1 MSADAGERPPTS
13 LFAKVISRPRRHWIT
28 VGVGLFLVLAPIGLA
43 YLDGLLP
50 LFFSQGYWRISLLPA
65 AVIVYILAV
74 APIIERGETR
84 VIEAFRPLVL
94 TDDASFNRLVNE
106 ASRLNP
112 ALEVL
117 AFALGGA
124 FGLWIGYRW
133 LAGDD
138 NVFLLRPYLSLA
150 AGLMFGLLG
159 WTIYG
164 ALGGTR
170 LTSELHRQ
178 PLRVDILDIKPFE
191 PIGRQSLL
199 MALVFV
205 GGIALSI
212 LFGLG
217 PGDFFAWQNWII
229 YGFLMLVPI
238 LVFFLNMR
246 DTHRVL
252 AEEKKREL
260 EVVEGHIV
268 VFSRAL
274 MERIA
279 AEDSIGTLAAEINA
293 LVSYEERLHEARTW
307 PYNTG
312 MLRTL
317 LFSVIIPASVGLG
330 QFLFEVLFR

>member
-1 MSADAGERPPTS
+1 MNADAGERPPTS

-28 VGVGLFLVLAPIGLA
+28 VGVGLFFVLVQISAA

-50 LFFSQGYWRISLLPA
+50 VFFSQGYWRISLLPP
-65 AVIVYILAV
+65 AVIIYILAV
-74 APIIERGETR
+74 APIVERQEAR

-94 TDDASFNRLVNE
+94 RDDADYNRLIDE

-112 ALEVL
+112 ALELL
-117 AFALGGA
+117 AFGLGGA
-124 FGLWIGYRW
+124 FGLWMGYAW
-133 LAGDD
+133 LSGSEA
-138 NVFLLRPYLSLA
+138 FWLRLYLSLS

-164 ALGGTR
+164 ALGATR

-191 PIGRQSLL
+191 AIGRQSLVI
-199 MALVFV
+199 ALVFV
-205 GGIALSI
+205 GGIAASVV
-212 LFGLG
+212 FGLG
-217 PGDFFAWQNWII
+217 PADLFAWENWVL

-252 AEEKKREL
+252 AAEKKREL

-274 MERIA
+274 MKRIA
-279 AEDSIGTLAAEINA
+279 AEESIGTLAAEINA
-293 LVSYEERLHEARTW
+293 LVSYEERLQEARTW

>member
-1 MSADAGERPPTS
+1 MNAFAGERPPTS

-28 VGVGLFLVLAPIGLA
+28 AGLGLFLVLAPIGAA

-50 LFFSQGYWRISLLPA
+50 VFFSQGYWRISLLPP

-74 APIIERGETR
+74 APIVERQEAR
-84 VIEAFRPLVL
+84 VIEAFRPLVR

-112 ALEVL
+112 ALELL
-117 AFALGGA
+117 AFSLGGA

-133 LAGDD
+133 LSGGEA
-138 NVFLLRPYLSLA
+138 FWLRPYLSLS

-164 ALGGTR
+164 ALGATR

-178 PLRVDILDIKPFE
+178 PLRTDIFDTKPFE
-191 PIGRQSLL
+191 PIGRQSLVI
-199 MALVFV
+199 ALVFV
-205 GGIALSI
+205 GGIAVSVI
-212 LFGLG
+212 FGLG
-217 PGDFFAWQNWII
+217 PADLLAWENWIL

-252 AEEKKREL
+252 AAEKKREL
-260 EVVEGHIV
+260 EGIEGRIV
-268 VFSRAL
+268 LASRTL
-274 MERIA
+274 MERMA
-279 AEDSIGTLAAEINA
+279 AEVSMGTLASEINA
-293 LVSYEERLHEARTW
+293 LAAYQERVKEARTW
-307 PYNTG
+307 PYDTG

-317 LFSVIIPASVGLG
+317 LFSVIIPASAGLA
-330 QFLFEVLFR
+330 QFLFEILFR